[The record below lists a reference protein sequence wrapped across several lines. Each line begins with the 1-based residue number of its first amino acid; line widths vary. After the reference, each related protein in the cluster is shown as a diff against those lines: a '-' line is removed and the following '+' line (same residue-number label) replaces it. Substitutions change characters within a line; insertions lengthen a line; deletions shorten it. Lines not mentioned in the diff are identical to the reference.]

1 MTRWSV
7 RLATGAGFVGGLAAG
22 LVVWTQQTHR
32 YRHNLF
38 SQHPWRRL
46 AALGHLRGRTT
57 GRSIRLLRDYVR
69 WEQHPALRKR
79 GERILR
85 RMESSIQ

>member
-1 MTRWSV
+1 MTRGAM
-7 RLATGAGFVGGLAAG
+7 RLATSAGFVGGLLAG
-22 LVVWTQQTHR
+22 LVVWTQQMHR
-32 YRHNLF
+32 YRRNLF

-46 AALGHLRGRTT
+46 AALGHLRGQTS

-85 RMESSIQ
+85 RMETSLQ